1 MSDAPIVIVGGGLAG
16 ALAAQTLREEGFP
29 GPVVLITRE
38 DRLPYERPPLSKAF
52 LTEGVK
58 FENARANDE
67 AFYKQN
73 DIELRTGVEATELD
87 TGAHRLTLSTGEQLG
102 YSKLLIA
109 SGADPVRPPIP
120 GADGDAVHLLRTVE
134 DSERLREAIT
144 AGGRIVIVGAGWI
157 GSEVAASAR
166 TLGADVTVVEQAA
179 LPLERILGERLGS
192 FFADLHRS
200 HGVDLRLSNGV
211 AAIEDGG
218 RRVVLA
224 DGSTVDAAAVLLAVG
239 ARPAVA
245 LARSGGLEIDNG
257 VLADEMLRTSAH
269 DVWVAGD
276 IANAM
281 HPRYGRLR
289 VEHWDNA
296 REQGA
301 AAARSMLGK
310 GEPYARIPYFFS
322 DQYDLGLE
330 YFGRHDPAD
339 ELTIEGDID
348 GALFRAVWRD
358 SGGAVS
364 AAMHVND
371 WDAGDELRALVEQR

>member
-1 MSDAPIVIVGGGLAG
+1 MSEAPIVIVGGGLAG
-16 ALAAQTLREEGFP
+16 ALAAQTLREEEFG

-52 LTEGVK
+52 LVEGIN
-58 FENARANDE
+58 FESARANDE
-67 AFYKQN
+67 AFYKDH
-73 DIELRTGVEATELD
+73 DIDLRTAVEATALD
-87 TGAHRLTLSTGEQLG
+87 TAAHRLTLSTGEELE
-102 YSKLLIA
+102 YRKLLIA
-109 SGADPVRPPIP
+109 TGADPVRPPIP

-134 DSERLREAIT
+134 DSARLREAIT

-179 LPLERILGERLGS
+179 LPLERILGDRLGT

-224 DGSTVDAAAVLLAVG
+224 DGAAVEAAAVLLAVG

-245 LARSGGLEIDNG
+245 LAQSGGLEIDNG
-257 VLADEMLRTSAH
+257 VLADEQLRTSAE

-296 REQGA
+296 REQGV

-339 ELTIEGDID
+339 ELTIEGDTE
-348 GALFRAVWRD
+348 GALFRAIWRD
-358 SGGAVS
+358 ASDTVT

-371 WDAGDELRALVEQR
+371 WDAGDELRALVEG

>member
-1 MSDAPIVIVGGGLAG
+1 MSEAPIVIVGGGLAG
-16 ALAAQTLREEGFP
+16 ALAAQTLREENFG

-52 LTEGVK
+52 LVEGIN

-67 AFYKQN
+67 AFYKEH
-73 DIELRTGVEATELD
+73 DIDLRTAVEATALD
-87 TGAHRLTLSTGEQLG
+87 SAAHRLTLSTGEQLQYG
-102 YSKLLIA
+102 KLLIA
-109 SGADPVRPPIP
+109 TGADPVRPPIP
-120 GADGDAVHLLRTVE
+120 GADGEAVHLLRTVD
-134 DSERLREAIT
+134 DSARLREAIT
-144 AGGRIVIVGAGWI
+144 GGGRIVIVGAGWI

-179 LPLERILGERLGS
+179 LPLERILGERLGA

-211 AAIEDGG
+211 SAIEHGG

-224 DGSTVDAAAVLLAVG
+224 DGSAVDAAAVLLAVG

-245 LARSGGLEIDNG
+245 LAQSGGLEVDNG
-257 VLADEMLRTSAH
+257 VLADELLRTSAE

-276 IANAM
+276 SANAM

-296 REQGA
+296 REQGV

-339 ELTIEGDID
+339 ELTIEGDIEA
-348 GALFRAVWRD
+348 ALFRAIWRD
-358 SGGAVS
+358 SGGTVT

-371 WDAGDELRALVEQR
+371 WDAGDELRALVEG